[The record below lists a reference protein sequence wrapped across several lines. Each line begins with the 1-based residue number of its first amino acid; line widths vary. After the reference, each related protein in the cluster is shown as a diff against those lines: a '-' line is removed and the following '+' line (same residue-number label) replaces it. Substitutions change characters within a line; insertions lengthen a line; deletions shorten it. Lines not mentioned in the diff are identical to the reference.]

1 MGVNNRARR
10 AAKKR
15 KRGPSARGRAEGG
28 GDARFGAYAPDAPFQ
43 APGPDGPA
51 VADLLIAESIG
62 LIETG
67 QATAEGLA
75 RRLRGDGNSVR
86 PALIVQAMQRDLHRA
101 TAHAARAGW
110 TPHDL
115 SELVRRRL
123 TPAHQPLLAH
133 LLHEQA
139 QRHRPERAA
148 PQWRDEIAAIGAR
161 SGDSRLETQQGLA
174 LALDMSAV
182 LGAVP
187 VIPRLIPPPG
197 EADPLA
203 AAQQRAA
210 PGGQDAK
217 VLARVRSLLAKAE
230 STEFPDEAEALST
243 KAQQLIS
250 RYSLDRLLAVSDQRD
265 ATGDAVIVA
274 RRLWIDAPYVGAKA
288 NLVHQVAIANRCST
302 VVAEKLGFTT
312 VVGTSGDLDGVE
324 LLTTSLMVQADTA
337 MLAAG
342 RQPSRYGSRTASF
355 RRSFLLA
362 YATRIGQR
370 LSEADDTAVTA
381 AAESDTSG
389 ALVPL
394 LRGQAEQVDA
404 ALAEMFPHTVR
415 RRASVGNWQGW
426 VEGTA
431 AADQARLEAHR
442 RIAG

>member
-1 MGVNNRARR
+1 VGVNNRARR

-15 KRGPSARGRAEGG
+15 KRGASARGRVEGDG
-28 GDARFGAYAPDAPFQ
+28 EGLFGAYAPDYPFDT
-43 APGPDGPA
+43 PGADDPS

-62 LIETG
+62 LIEMG
-67 QATAEGLA
+67 QAAEDLA
-75 RRLRGDGNSVR
+75 RRLRADSCAVR
-86 PALIVQAMQRDLHRA
+86 PALIVRAMKRHVQKA
-101 TAHAARAGW
+101 TAYAVRAGW

-139 QRHRPERAA
+139 EGHPPERVA
-148 PQWRDEIAAIGAR
+148 PQWRDEIAAIGPR
-161 SGDSRLETQQGLA
+161 PGDTRLETQERLA
-174 LALDMSAV
+174 LALGLSSV

-187 VIPRLIPPPG
+187 LIPRLIPPPG

-203 AAQQRAA
+203 AAQQRVA

-217 VLARVRSLLAKAE
+217 VLARVRGLLAKAE

-265 ATGDAVIVA
+265 STGEAAIVS

-288 NLVHQVAIANRCST
+288 NLVHQVAVANRCSS

-312 VVGTSGDLDGVE
+312 VVGTASDLDGVE
-324 LLTTSLMVQADTA
+324 MLTTSLMVQADTA

-342 RQPSRYGSRTASF
+342 RQTSRGGARSPSF

-370 LSEADDTAVTA
+370 LSEADETAVTA
-381 AAESDTSG
+381 AAESDSSG

-394 LRGQAEQVDA
+394 LRGQAEQVDE
-404 ALAEMFPHTVR
+404 ALAKMFPHTVR

-426 VEGTA
+426 IEGMA
-431 AADQARLEAHR
+431 AADQAELRAHR